1 MPPPGEKALSWGIQA
16 AERGWC
22 TAGKRLYK
30 QRVSRS
36 EREGDGGKGAWVRL
50 CRPGGRGT
58 LGLRSAFASKLIFSS
73 PITPPQ
79 HPVRT
84 PLGRV

>member
-30 QRVSRS
+30 QRVFRS
-36 EREGDGGKGAWVRL
+36 EREGVLAHEME
-50 CRPGGRGT
+50 GRGP
-58 LGLRSAFASKLIFSS
+58 G
-73 PITPPQ
+73 
-79 HPVRT
+79 
-84 PLGRV
+84 